1 MPSNIS
7 DGKGP
12 PLPLPSMRLM
22 IPPLR
27 LVSGA
32 IWQTVQRRHVMD
44 YGVLEEFVTMVTEMV
59 PELLTHRQRAQLILG
74 LQARLVL
81 ELCRSEPTADLRT
94 IQPHL
99 DRIQT
104 VTPLWGAQTGDLE
117 LSGSNFL
124 ALIENLLEDPGEMEH
139 FFQEV
144 FPVEFGPDYDAEIE
158 ILMWK
163 FLSRLEELLPVSNF
177 QQAALLLGEVPSI
190 LEECVESVSDP
201 QHLKTLIQYHRD
213 LCLLDDYA
221 TQPSSDGECILS
233 ALCCSHVE
241 RRQSRQPDIKL
252 TVDSVEHKDMEV
264 DAGTEEENVLDVRTA
279 GTEADSFI
287 DEVDPRNERLIG
299 YIREDGVLMPYE
311 NVSVRNKTLKKPQ
324 IGLPDAK
331 TSPGDCQPSVDLQRL
346 DSMIHTLTP
355 VRSSTGIK
363 TKNFLEKKQIKRNCR
378 QVPSCGSDTSRR
390 WKNNSQDEVYRCSYC
405 TRTYRYLNNM
415 RVHEETCLIENG
427 PPEKVSCQ
435 DSASPSGTTEK
446 DPNVFVVTQ
455 HLPFAGG
462 SDVEFSGDNQETEIS
477 QSPVASK
484 PQGLLSINTP
494 IELSLA
500 DKILRSHITL
510 EKKTQRKKDIES
522 LKNHGLKCEE
532 DSNESHRRSAAGDE
546 GTLEMYSVCH
556 PEVSS
561 NSQEEHDNP
570 FSEPE
575 LNQTRTHQH
584 TVVESQ
590 RHLPI
595 PVKPRIG
602 LHPHTCPHCQKKFMF
617 VRALRTHQLTH
628 NPLFCTLC
636 RMKFAD
642 PEKLD
647 RHKLVAHKPLKCTMC
662 EDVFDWIKPL
672 NQHYLNVHEFSGPF
686 LCTYCQKGF
695 STLSARVTHERTH
708 TGDLPYQC
716 SQCPKK
722 YNKSADLVEHRK
734 LHTGEKPCLCW
745 ECGQA
750 FTNEMKLR
758 NHMLNVHSKPQHP
771 CSQCDKCYGEK
782 RTLVSHVKTCHSGV
796 RYPCARCAKTFTS
809 ASSLTIHERI
819 HSQQKPFKC
828 PESEC
833 GKDFRSKKELTVHVR
848 YHTGERPF
856 SCHVCGKGF
865 TQSCY
870 LTQHMRTHTGEKPY
884 KCSVCGRSFNDS
896 RKLKRHMMTHTKEK
910 PYKCS
915 RCDKAFC
922 RPDLLK
928 AHDKKEHVAH

>member
-7 DGKGP
+7 TGKGP
-12 PLPLPSMRLM
+12 PLPLPSLRLM

-27 LVSGA
+27 LVSAA

-44 YGVLEEFVTMVTEMV
+44 YGVLEEFVTMVTAMV
-59 PELLTHRQRAQLILG
+59 PELLSHRQKAQLILG

-81 ELCRSEPTADLRT
+81 ELCRSKPMADLQT
-94 IQPHL
+94 IQLHL

-104 VTPLWGAQTGDLE
+104 LTPLWGGQTGDVD

-124 ALIENLLEDPGEMEH
+124 ALIENLLEDPDEMEH
-139 FFQEV
+139 FFQV

-158 ILMWK
+158 IVMWK

-177 QQAALLLGEVPSI
+177 QQAASLLGDAPSV
-190 LEECVESVSDP
+190 LKEGVESVSDP
-201 QHLKTLIQYHRD
+201 QHLKTLIQYHRE
-213 LCLLDDYA
+213 LGLLDDHA
-221 TQPSSDGECILS
+221 TPPSSDGDCILS
-233 ALCCSHVE
+233 ALCFSRVE
-241 RRQSRQPDIKL
+241 KVRSRQPDHKP
-252 TVDSVEHKDMEV
+252 TVDSVEHEDMEA
-264 DAGTEEENVLDVRTA
+264 DAGTEEENALDLRAA
-279 GTEADSFI
+279 GKGVDGTSE
-287 DEVDPRNERLIG
+287 EVDPRNERLIG
-299 YIREDGVLMPYE
+299 YIREDGVLMTYE
-311 NVSVRNKTLKKPQ
+311 DLGVKKKTFKRPQ
-324 IGLPDAK
+324 IILPDAV
-331 TSPGDCQPSVDLQRL
+331 TSSVHCQPSVDLQRL
-346 DSMIHTLTP
+346 DSMIQTLTP
-355 VRSSTGIK
+355 VRSNTGIK
-363 TKNFLEKKQIKRNCR
+363 TKNFLEKTQTKTNCR
-378 QVPSCGSDTSRR
+378 QMQSCASNTSRHL
-390 WKNNSQDEVYRCSYC
+390 KSHSQDEVYRCSYC
-405 TRTYRYLNNM
+405 TRTYRHRNNM
-415 RVHEETCLIENG
+415 RVHEETCLIEKG
-427 PPEKVSCQ
+427 PPGKVPCVEG
-435 DSASPSGTTEK
+435 ASPSGTTQK
-446 DPNVFVVTQ
+446 DPKTLDVTPQ
-455 HLPFAGG
+455 QLSTGALEID
-462 SDVEFSGDNQETEIS
+462 SSRENQETEIS
-477 QSPVASK
+477 QSPVVSK
-484 PQGLLSINTP
+484 SLNLFSINTTFQ
-494 IELSLA
+494 LSPA
-500 DKILRSHITL
+500 DKILPSHTTF
-510 EKKTQRKKDIES
+510 ETKTQSYKDTES
-522 LKNHGLKCEE
+522 LKKHGLKCE
-532 DSNESHRRSAAGDE
+532 DTKESHCRSVASDE
-546 GTLEMYSVCH
+546 MNLKMYSRIF

-561 NSQEEHDNP
+561 NSQDLRDNP
-570 FSEPE
+570 SSEPDP
-575 LNQTRTHQH
+575 NQTRTHQ
-584 TVVESQ
+584 Q
-590 RHLPI
+590 HLPN
-595 PVKPRIG
+595 PVSVKPRMG

-617 VRALRTHQLTH
+617 IRALRTHQLTH

-642 PEKLD
+642 QDKLD
-647 RHKLVAHKPLKCTMC
+647 RHKRVAHKPLKCTMC

-672 NQHYLNVHEFSGPF
+672 NQHYLNVHQFSGPF
-686 LCTYCQKGF
+686 LCTYCQKSF

-758 NHMLNVHSKPQHP
+758 NHMLNVHRKPQHP

-828 PESEC
+828 TESEC

-856 SCHVCGKGF
+856 SCQVCGKGF

-884 KCSVCGRSFNDS
+884 SCSVCARSFNDS

-910 PYKCS
+910 PYKCL
-915 RCDKAFC
+915 RCDRAFC

-928 AHDKKEHVAH
+928 AHDKKEHVTH